1 MGQYVC
7 SDFTLRCRSSIR
19 SWVNMGIP
27 PFLFR
32 KVTDGTDVSP
42 ASLELFSKPAVA
54 LVGVAGGACDPS
66 SEVLRIYKIT

>member
-1 MGQYVC
+1 MV
-7 SDFTLRCRSSIR
+7 TLRCRSSRR

-42 ASLELFSKPAVA
+42 ASLQLLSRPDAAF
-54 LVGVAGGACDPS
+54 VGVAGGAHDPS
-66 SEVLRIYKIT
+66 VLRNCKIT